1 MKPTPEF
8 ELKSRG
14 NITSSGSKDFL
25 SDDFMTVNSQNK
37 REHKPSEKVNIILV
51 GTKLDIVLKE
61 DY

>member
-8 ELKSRG
+8 DKLSRG
-14 NITSSGSKDFL
+14 NITSSGSKDFGD
-25 SDDFMTVNSQNK
+25 SDFMTVNSQNK